1 MTARTTLS
9 GQLRAEAVTVR
20 RDGRLVLDQVSL
32 EVRPGVLLAVT
43 GPSGSGKSTLLA
55 VLAGIL
61 PPDGGQV
68 TRPAGTESL
77 RVATMLQGYGLLAV
91 LTAAENVELPLQLA
105 GLPRGDVRERA
116 ARALVEAGL
125 PEGHDQ
131 LVEELSG
138 GQRQRVALAR
148 ALVVDPHVLVA
159 DEPTAELDAETAEVA
174 LAVLRARADAGGI
187 VVLATHDPEVAARCD
202 AEVHLVDGRL
212 AAPAPPAGG

>member
-1 MTARTTLS
+1 MTALTILS

-32 EVRPGVLLAVT
+32 EARPGVLLAVT

-55 VLAGIL
+55 VLAGII
-61 PPDGGQV
+61 PPDGGRV
-68 TRPAGTESL
+68 TLPSSREPL

-105 GLPRGDVRERA
+105 GRPRGEVRERA
-116 ARALVEAGL
+116 AVALVQAGL
-125 PEGHDQ
+125 AEGHEQ

-148 ALVVDPHVLVA
+148 ALVLDPHVLVA
-159 DEPTAELDAETAEVA
+159 DEPTAELDSDTAEVA

-212 AAPAPPAGG
+212 AVPAPPAGG